1 VKRPDKERYNKLGNC
16 KEIVVGSS
24 HVSDL
29 HDALCICAQSKG
41 GRVGRMIIK
50 IVSAIGGDVLEINV
64 PPQSTVAAVKREIAR
79 KKKVPASTV
88 LLVFQGKQLDDSAML
103 QDANVGDYDKLYLIT
118 RTEGG

>member
-1 VKRPDKERYNKLGNC
+1 MR
-16 KEIVVGSS
+16 
-24 HVSDL
+24 
-29 HDALCICAQSKG
+29 
-41 GRVGRMIIK
+41 RMILK
-50 IVSAIGGDVLEINV
+50 IVSAIGGDVLEVDV

-88 LLVFQGKQLDDSAML
+88 LLVFQGKQLDDNALL